1 MSPNDAEGFVKDF
14 LTALLADCST
24 RDALGHLGLSSNS
37 FGSLRCLCQNYE
49 VEIPKRTNQHSQ
61 MPLCSPVVAPKTRK
75 HDMATP
81 ATRRE
86 IGVERAV
93 VMGDFHVP
101 FHDERAVS
109 VALALV
115 EDIQPEVIYLNGDVI
130 DMYACS
136 RFNKDPRRALELQD
150 EIDQTFD
157 ILSRV
162 RDAAPEARIVYIR
175 GNHEARL
182 TAFLQTQA
190 RELSGLR
197 ALDIRSLLSLDSLG
211 IEWVEGKGKEAY
223 SLYGVIKI
231 GHFDRVSQNAG
242 YTAKLLIDRH
252 ACSLVQGHT
261 HRLAAVYRTYPD
273 GTTVVGCEGGTL
285 ALTDPEYVSGPDWA
299 AGLVVI
305 TKERE
310 GSRFHVQP
318 VAITGYRALYN
329 DVLYEA

>member
-1 MSPNDAEGFVKDF
+1 MKDY
-14 LTALLADCST
+14 LTALLADNST
-24 RDALGHLGLSSNS
+24 RDALELLGYSSNS
-37 FGSLRCLCQNYE
+37 FGSLRCLCQNYD
-49 VEIPKRTNQHSQ
+49 VEIPPRTNQHSTMPLGSHQ
-61 MPLCSPVVAPKTRK
+61 MPVEARK
-75 HDMATP
+75 RHMPTP

-101 FHDERAVS
+101 FHDEKAVS

-115 EDIQPEVIYLNGDVI
+115 EDIEPEVIYLNGDVM
-130 DMYACS
+130 DFYAVS
-136 RFNKDPRRALELQD
+136 RFDKNPRRALELQD

-162 RDAAPEARIVYIR
+162 RAAAPQARIVYIR

-182 TAFLQTQA
+182 TTYLNAHA
-190 RELSGLR
+190 PELSGLR
-197 ALDIRSLLSLDSLG
+197 ALDIRSLLSLDALN
-211 IEWVEGKGKEAY
+211 IEWVEGKGKEAFAY
-223 SLYGVIKI
+223 YGVIKV

-285 ALTDPEYVSGPDWA
+285 ALTDPEYVSGPDWC

-305 TKERE
+305 TKERD
-310 GSRFHVQP
+310 GNRFHVQP
-318 VAITGYRALYN
+318 VAITDYRALYN
-329 DVLYEA
+329 DCLYEA